1 MRPLNRGPNCTHF
14 WCHEC
19 LTGRF
24 EAVLKDRTLWPPACC
39 NKVPFADMDFL
50 ALNLLDAEQQSI
62 FRSKSE
68 EYETKKPIYCPKK
81 TCSAFI
87 PLRPQPSGNNNSV
100 TCMKCKT
107 IVCTQCTQ
115 LWHPTSVA
123 CMKDEDTQKFDE
135 LVEKEMWAS
144 CPACNQTIELADGC
158 NHMVC
163 LCKKEFCYVCKRD
176 WRGTC
181 PCPAW
186 NK

>member
-1 MRPLNRGPNCTHF
+1 MLLQDEYERPLNRGPNCNHF
-14 WCHEC
+14 WCHVC

-39 NKVPFADMDFL
+39 NKVPFAEMDFL
-50 ALNLLDAEQQSI
+50 ALNLLGAQQHSI
-62 FRSKSE
+62 FKSKSE
-68 EYETKKPIYCPKK
+68 EYETKNPLYCPKK

-87 PLRPQPSGNNNSV
+87 PLRPQSSGGGFGRRLRLHHPKVNSV
-100 TCMKCKT
+100 TCEVCKT
-107 IVCTQCTQ
+107 IVCTQCKQ

-123 CMKDEDTQKFDE
+123 CTKDEDTQKLDE

-163 LCKKEFCYVCKRD
+163 L
-176 WRGTC
+176 
-181 PCPAW
+181 
-186 NK
+186 